1 MVQQFVK
8 EIISNQ
14 VLAGEEFPNDL
25 EIKSHRFKNV
35 VRKCVSEYMNE
46 DMVSTNWIT
55 NVLDVTDTSKITL
68 NGKTVEG
75 YVQSFQVLFS
85 IIVRQ

>member
-1 MVQQFVK
+1 
-8 EIISNQ
+8 
-14 VLAGEEFPNDL
+14 
-25 EIKSHRFKNV
+25 
-35 VRKCVSEYMNE
+35 MNE

-68 NGKTVEG
+68 NGKTLEG